1 MLNIAQLLNIFQTQ
15 LVVRKSP
22 FPGFMGYLRGYPE
35 LSHLFATYSIYIWGT
50 TPLPV
55 TIQVIPGWST
65 PLS

>member
-35 LSHLFATYSIYIWGT
+35 LSQGAVLAELKAACPSSEEFIRAFANGS
-50 TPLPV
+50 
-55 TIQVIPGWST
+55 
-65 PLS
+65 